1 MHFNEIYDDTVSSVS
16 QVVRQG
22 NVDQVRRLKSF
33 RFLLQIVIGILN
45 SKVLVI
51 GGNNYWI
58 FKEQI

>member
-1 MHFNEIYDDTVSSVS
+1 MHFNEIYDDTVSNVS

-45 SKVLVI
+45 SKALVI
-51 GGNNYWI
+51 DGNNYWI
-58 FKEQI
+58 LKEQI

>member
-16 QVVRQG
+16 QVVRQD

-33 RFLLQIVIGILN
+33 SFLLQIVIGILN

-51 GGNNYWI
+51 GGNNYLI
-58 FKEQI
+58 F